1 MSVDP
6 TASGPGVPYAR
17 GDIIGSSADDLTK
30 LAEAWRHVRSRW
42 AQGGGDDV
50 HLLSGLDRAM
60 HIEAD
65 DLGML
70 DDELASALLG
80 DELRELGLEHLGGDP
95 DKHDIFVC
103 NRTTAGLLVMAE
115 LALGQGDVVIGISPR
130 YSHPA
135 VARAVART
143 GARFVEAQGLNG
155 LREALAA
162 EGKVDVLWVTRLAVS
177 YEILD
182 QGDLEEAISMAR
194 ARGARVLVDDA
205 GGARVGPAIFDQPKM
220 LELGVDA
227 GVTGLDKYGT
237 TGPRVGLIGGDKAFV
252 AQIRTRAYEMGLEA
266 RQMLFPAI
274 TRSLRQYR
282 PERVRELVET
292 TRSIGVALATR
303 ISANRILETP
313 VSVHLR
319 GEDILEM
326 AMERASLEVAPCV
339 PFEATAG
346 LAMLMLRDHGIV
358 SVHFAGVPP
367 GTSALLIKFIPPEAL
382 AKLGGPERFAQ
393 AVDESLDKLAEL
405 MARPEDLKTLVL
417 GADG

>member
-1 MSVDP
+1 MSADP
-6 TASGPGVPYAR
+6 SASGPGVPYAR
-17 GDIIGSSADDLTK
+17 GDIISSSADDLTK

-42 AQGGGDDV
+42 AQSGGDDV

-95 DKHDIFVC
+95 AKHDIFVV

-115 LALGQGDVVIGISPR
+115 LALGPGDVVIGVSPR

-143 GARFVEAQGLNG
+143 GARFVETQGLTG

-194 ARGARVLVDDA
+194 GRGARVLVDDA
-205 GGARVGPAIFDQPKM
+205 GGARVGPAIFGQPKM

-282 PERVRELVET
+282 PERVRELVAT
-292 TRSIGVALATR
+292 TKSIGVALATR

-313 VSVHLR
+313 VSVQLR
-319 GEDILEM
+319 GEDILEI
-326 AMERASLEVAPCV
+326 AMERASIEVSPCV

-382 AKLGGPERFAQ
+382 DKLGGPDRFAQ

-417 GADG
+417 GADD